1 MIRLLLVL
9 AILLPSGLASAVAR
23 AEPSQASRGFLEQAA
38 LLGQYELLASDV
50 ALERGGATLQ
60 PLANL
65 LLADHAAVGARL
77 AQLAAERGLELPADP
92 GAGEEQMLERL
103 RGVSANDFDALWL
116 QQQQTAYENAIA
128 LFAGYASE
136 GDDPALRAF
145 AAEVLPTLNAHF
157 DDIKAL
163 LVTQ

>member
-1 MIRLLLVL
+1 MLRLLRVL
-9 AILLPSGLASAVAR
+9 ALLLPAALASTAAR
-23 AEPSQASRGFLEQAA
+23 AEPSQASRDLLEQAA
-38 LLGQYELLASDV
+38 LLGQYQLLASDV
-50 ALERGGATLQ
+50 AIERGGAQLQ

-77 AQLAAERGLELPADP
+77 AQLAAERGIDLPAKP
-92 GAGEEQMLERL
+92 GPGEEQMLARL
-103 RGVSANDFDALWL
+103 REVSASDFDALWL
-116 QQQQTAYENAIA
+116 RQQQTVYESALA

-145 AAEVLPTLNAHF
+145 AAEVLPTLNAHL
-157 DDIKAL
+157 DDIEAL